1 MQQISVK
8 AFAKINLGLFIT
20 GKRPDG
26 YHTLETVFAPISWY
40 DEFSFMP
47 SDDLAMTCSNQELPS
62 DDSNLCIRA
71 AKALREFA
79 GTSQGVSIA
88 LTKNIPFGA
97 GLGGGSS
104 DAAKTLNVL
113 NTLWNINAPAAELKS
128 IAVTLGADVPYFL
141 ETSGLAF
148 ASGIGDELEDL
159 DCSLPFSI
167 LTVFPGEH
175 ISTVWAYRNFYH
187 RFERKTPDLK
197 KLTFDLCNNRN
208 PAVLQSYENDF
219 EPVVFNNYPSVRA
232 VKEELLGKGAVY
244 ASLSGSGSAV
254 FGLFQDI
261 EKAETAAESFQES
274 YPLSL
279 TPPSFRME

>member
-1 MQQISVK
+1 MQQISAK

-26 YHTLETVFAPISWY
+26 YHTLETVFAPIDWY
-40 DEFSFMP
+40 DEFSF
-47 SDDLAMTCSNQELPS
+47 SSSGDLSMSCSNQDLPS
-62 DDSNLCIRA
+62 DGNNLCMKA
-71 AKALREFA
+71 AQALREFA
-79 GTSQGVSIA
+79 GTSQGVSISLA
-88 LTKNIPFGA
+88 KNIPFGA

-113 NTLWNINAPAAELKS
+113 NALWNINASEAELHD
-128 IAVTLGADVPYFL
+128 IAVALGADVPYFL

-148 ASGIGDELEDL
+148 ASGIGDELEDI

-175 ISTVWAYRNFYH
+175 ISTVWAYKNFYP

-197 KLTFDLCNNRN
+197 QMTLDLCNNRN
-208 PAVLQSYENDF
+208 PAVLTAYENDF
-219 EPVVFNNYPSVRA
+219 EPVVFDNHPSVRA
-232 VKEELLGKGAVY
+232 VKEELLDKGALY

-261 EKAETAAESFQES
+261 EEAETAAETFHER
-274 YPLSL
+274 YPVSL